1 MGYKTILV
9 HVDETPH
16 SAARVLMAADL
27 SLQHGAHVIGAA
39 LTGVSRFLYQNEMVD
54 DEDPNLA
61 QHLDVLRERARR
73 ALADFA
79 PQLRALGVHSFEERV
94 LDDEP
99 GAGLAL
105 VARHADLVIVG
116 QALPDQRTTGPAAFP
131 AEVLTESGC
140 PVLVVPYT
148 ARPRGSISVTPSG
161 VASPGAPAPGRHVLV
176 AWNASKE
183 AARAVR
189 EALPLLARA
198 ERVTLAIVD
207 ADLKP
212 AAFGDTP
219 GAEVL
224 AWLARHG
231 IAAGVQVRQT
241 ARQGLLKRP
250 GDVGEALLALA
261 GETGC
266 DLVVLGAYGH
276 SRFRETLLGGVTR
289 TVLETMTVPVLMAH

>member
-1 MGYKTILV
+1 M
-9 HVDETPH
+9 
-16 SAARVLMAADL
+16 
-27 SLQHGAHVIGAA
+27 
-39 LTGVSRFLYQNEMVD
+39 
-54 DEDPNLA
+54 
-61 QHLDVLRERARR
+61 LRERGRR

-79 PQLRALGVHSFEERV
+79 PQLHALGVHSFEERV

-99 GAGLAL
+99 GTGLAL
-105 VARHADLVIVG
+105 VARHADLAIVG
-116 QALPDQRTTGPAAFP
+116 QALPEGRGTGPAAFP

-140 PVLVVPYT
+140 PVLVVPFT

-161 VASPGAPAPGRHVLV
+161 VASAGSPTPGRHVLV

-198 ERVTLAIVD
+198 ERVTVAIVD
-207 ADLKP
+207 ADLRP

-231 IAAGVQVRQT
+231 ISADVQVRQT
-241 ARQGLLKRP
+241 VRQGLLKRP
-250 GDVGEALLALA
+250 GDVGEALMGLA
-261 GETGC
+261 GETGS

-276 SRFRETLLGGVTR
+276 SRFRETLLGGITR